1 MKTAE
6 SPTTTS
12 ECSPPKQWISRQPSG
27 TRDLDF
33 QRIRDDRSATW
44 NAALDADVDVT
55 KGGRPDLFFVSVDD
69 DCPVNCSLAEHPNG
83 THADWCNYEIFQAT
97 TVCPHLCVLR
107 QHAAL
112 GDLDL
117 PERTSDGQSS
127 SAL

>member
-12 ECSPPKQWISRQPSG
+12 EYSAPDQWISRQPSG

-33 QRIRDDRSATW
+33 RKIRDDRSATW

-55 KGGRPDLFFVSVDD
+55 EGGRPDLFLVSVDD
-69 DCPVNCSLAEHPNG
+69 GCPVNCSLAEHPNG
-83 THADWCNYEIFQAT
+83 THAGWCSCEVFQAT

-117 PERTSDGQSS
+117 PKRTSDGQSS
-127 SAL
+127 SAV

>member
-12 ECSPPKQWISRQPSG
+12 ECSPPDQWISRQPSG

-33 QRIRDDRSATW
+33 QQIRERQSTTW

-55 KGGRPDLFFVSVDD
+55 KGGRPDLFLVSVDD
-69 DCPVNCSLAEHPNG
+69 DCPVNCSLAEHPSG
-83 THADWCNYEIFQAT
+83 THAGWCSCEVFQAT

-107 QHAAL
+107 QYAAL

-117 PERTSDGQSS
+117 PMREQ
-127 SAL
+127 A